1 MTSQIFHGLKKAIS
15 FFLCATYFSCWYW
28 IQVLIRM
35 KAQAFKFA
43 KLVFCILLFGV
54 FPRYANAQYTSFNW
68 DAILS
73 NKNYYDPVPNLVAQ
87 QATTGAGLNN
97 PYVVGDSTTWAFG
110 QVVNGQWTGTAIGH
124 LSIDHQT
131 PTVSNLTLSG
141 SINSAGD
148 WKILFTNTSSGA
160 VTIGIGIMKL
170 VDGVWSPIAQTITN
184 PDPVTAHWAYNVP
197 YDPSTTIP
205 PTANL
210 YTAYPSTTSPMY
222 SWIKGTTWTIQ
233 NGSLFGSSS
242 SGTLSF
248 TGFNNGFIWGLGSGP
263 NSTSY
268 TSLGSVT
275 PYGNVL
281 LGFLKN
287 GVMSAM
293 WGTITSNP
301 FYSVMNLADYGYGT
315 TTGTANGDT
324 ATLTYYSTLGI
335 DTNNSLVQ
343 TANALQSQFGNQ
355 LNAVITGLTYD
366 CNLFGGND
374 VCISTGGRNTLN
386 SDPTINTVS
395 ALLIGGYRINN
406 AFRVGAYLDQ
416 NLSATSSNGIT
427 NMSNSTPMG
436 GVFGVWNEKADRTGL
451 EVKAS
456 LGYNSKGMTVNRP
469 TVGTSEAGSGS
480 TNLTSQGAAIN
491 FKYGMEIGNKT
502 IVSPYVGLRYTT
514 TTMGGYSE
522 GANASVLYPLAY
534 SSLSMNATTALAGI
548 GATYKLDEQWSFIG
562 SGGVE
567 ADTQTSVGSYTVTNY
582 AGLNPVTLN
591 PSPSNVRPTATLAAY
606 YAVGK
611 NARIGLTGMYRQDSF
626 TGMSSTTGLITYTI
640 GL

>member
-1 MTSQIFHGLKKAIS
+1 MIIFNLYSPKKAT
-15 FFLCATYFSCWYW
+15 FLS
-28 IQVLIRM
+28 R
-35 KAQAFKFA
+35 FA
-43 KLVFCILLFGV
+43 KSAFCILVIGISPISAF
-54 FPRYANAQYTSFNW
+54 AQYTSTNW
-68 DAILS
+68 DSILS
-73 NKNYYDPVPNLVAQ
+73 NQNYYDPSQNLVAQ
-87 QATTGAGLNN
+87 QAQIANGLNN
-97 PYVVGDSTTWAFG
+97 PYAIGDSTTWAFG
-110 QVVNGQWTGTAIGH
+110 QVVNGQWSGTAVTNLYINGN
-124 LSIDHQT
+124 SVT
-131 PTVSNLTLSG
+131 SNSTLSG
-141 SINSAGD
+141 SINSSGQ
-148 WKILFTNTSSGA
+148 WKIIFTPTSGA
-160 VTIGIGIMKL
+160 ATIGIGVMQF
-170 VDGVWSPIAQTITN
+170 VSGVWQPIAQTVTSGN
-184 PDPVTAHWAYNVP
+184 PVTAHWAYNIP
-197 YDPSTTIP
+197 YDPATTTPPAASTFS
-205 PTANL
+205 AN
-210 YTAYPSTTSPMY
+210 PSVTSPMY
-222 SWIKGTTWTIQ
+222 SWINGTTWTIQ

-248 TGFNNGFIWGLGSGP
+248 SGFNNGFIWGSGNGP

-275 PYGNVL
+275 PYGNVI

-287 GVMSAM
+287 GVMSSM

-315 TTGTANGDT
+315 TTGAANGDT

-335 DTNNSLVQ
+335 DTNTSLQQ
-343 TANALQSQFGNQ
+343 TANALQGQFGNQ
-355 LNAVITGLTYD
+355 QNAVITGLTYD
-366 CNLFGGND
+366 CNLFGINN

-386 SDPTINTVS
+386 SDPNINTVS
-395 ALLIGGYRINN
+395 ALLIGGYRIND
-406 AFRVGAYLDQ
+406 AFRIGAYLDQ
-416 NLSATSSNGIT
+416 NLSAISPNGIA

-436 GVFGVWNEKADRTGL
+436 GMFGVWNEKADKTGL

-456 LGYNSKGMTVNRP
+456 LGYNSKGMTVTRP
-469 TVGTSEAGSGS
+469 NVGTSEAGSGS

-502 IVSPYVGLRYTT
+502 VVSPYVGLRYTT
-514 TTMGGYSE
+514 TKMGGYSE
-522 GANASVLYPLAY
+522 GANASVLYPLTY

-548 GATYKLDEQWSFIG
+548 GATYKLDEQWSFMG

-582 AGLNPVTLN
+582 TGLNPVALN
-591 PSPSNVRPTATLAAY
+591 PTPNNVRPTATLAAY
-606 YAVGK
+606 YAVDK